1 MAKNERRLTPINQ
14 ALRSRLTRDL
24 PYIGYWLFPA
34 LNRKLPTVTVR
45 IVKPEAH
52 VRRAGPFRSD
62 FIARI
67 FQISLDALQVV
78 ECFSQRRH
86 VWQMKGH
93 VIDRFR
99 RRLAFEQRDRD
110 VVVTDSNAISEF
122 EFLFEPQRA
131 LKPFRA
137 FLRIAHRSSEVT

>member
-1 MAKNERRLTPINQ
+1 MEARLLLSCRITDHGPEFSCHRGSNDGQKERRSTRIDH

-52 VRRAGPFRSD
+52 VQRAGSFRSD

-67 FQISLDALQVV
+67 LQIGLDALQMI
-78 ECFSQRRH
+78 ESFSQRRH
-86 VWQMKGH
+86 VRQMKRH

-99 RRLAFEQRDRD
+99 R
-110 VVVTDSNAISEF
+110 
-122 EFLFEPQRA
+122 
-131 LKPFRA
+131 
-137 FLRIAHRSSEVT
+137 